1 VIARDIVIGPPGGAP
16 GGVDMRT
23 LDIEDLVVRYG
34 PFLALDGVSMRVE
47 QGEIVGLIG
56 PNGAGKSSLVRAVG
70 GLVRPVAGSIR
81 FKDQPMTDV
90 PAHRRTALGLS
101 IVPEGR
107 GLFSQMSVLE
117 NLQMGGYALA
127 LAEEMEA
134 RMERCFRL
142 FPILADRR
150 RQLAGTL
157 SGGQQQMLAVSVGLM
172 AHPELCIL
180 DEPSLGL
187 APIVI
192 RQIGETLKSM
202 RDAGLTVLLV
212 EQNARLTCDVA
223 DRIYVM
229 QSGRIRYHDSP
240 QRLFENRE
248 VLESFL
254 SV

>member
-1 VIARDIVIGPPGGAP
+1 MLEIDG
-16 GGVDMRT
+16 
-23 LDIEDLVVRYG
+23 LVVRYG
-34 PFLALDGVSMRVE
+34 PFLALDGVSLRVGA
-47 QGEIVGLIG
+47 GEIIGLIG
-56 PNGAGKSSLVRAVG
+56 PNGAGKSSLVRTVG
-70 GLVRPVAGSIR
+70 GLVQPAAGSVR
-81 FKDQPMTDV
+81 FKGQPIDGV
-90 PAHRRTALGLS
+90 AAFQRIALGLS

-107 GLFSQMSVLE
+107 GLFAQMSVLE
-117 NLQMGGYALA
+117 NLQMGGYSLVSPQ
-127 LAEEMEA
+127 EMA
-134 RMERCFRL
+134 SRLDRCFSL
-142 FPILADRR
+142 FPILAARR

-172 AHPELCIL
+172 SNPDLCIL

-192 RQIGETLKSM
+192 QQIGETLKSM

-223 DRIYVM
+223 SRIYVM
-229 QSGRIRYHDSP
+229 QSGQIRYHDTP
-240 QRLFENRE
+240 ERLFRNQE